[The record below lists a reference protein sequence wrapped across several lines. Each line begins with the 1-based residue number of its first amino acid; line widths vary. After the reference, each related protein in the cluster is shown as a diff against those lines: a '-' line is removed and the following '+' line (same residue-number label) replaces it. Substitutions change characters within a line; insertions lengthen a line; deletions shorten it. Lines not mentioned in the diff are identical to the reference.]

1 MEYGMQILHSKI
13 LLVRAESALNIRES
27 IEQQTSNIFSVTQS
41 YSSIKSRRRNVYLCL
56 RQHNQVSSVEAL
68 LKLKQDLLYIA

>member
-41 YSSIKSRRRNVYLCL
+41 YSSIKS
-56 RQHNQVSSVEAL
+56 
-68 LKLKQDLLYIA
+68 